1 MADYNGYA
9 RTSYF
14 EVRDLEVLQA
24 AVEPLEVEVVVE
36 DGRPERVALLSNED
50 WGWPDQYWNEAEQTD
65 VEIDLVSLVAD
76 HLADGWVAVFMEVGH
91 EKLRY
96 LFGNAVAVNARGETR
111 QVDLT
116 GIYRLAAHLG
126 PNLTHATY

>member
-1 MADYNGYA
+1 MANYYGYA

-14 EVRDLEVLQA
+14 EVNDLEAFRA

-36 DGRPERVALLSNED
+36 DGHPERVALLSNED
-50 WGWPDQYWNEAEQTD
+50 GGWPDQYWNEAEQTD
-65 VEIDLVSLVAD
+65 VEVDLVSLVAD

-96 LFGNAVAVNARGETR
+96 LFGIAVAVNASGEVR
-111 QVDLT
+111 KVDLT
-116 GIYRLAAHLG
+116 DIYRLAAQLG